1 MKVFKI
7 KFLLVLTSFFLQY
20 NADSQPLAAF
30 HDYRNYFMVFDNG
43 QTVQLEH
50 LPVQS
55 YQVGKNCMA
64 YVDNSGVFK
73 VYHNGDSH
81 ILTEIL
87 ISQYYV
93 TRNLIAYFLHN
104 QLYVYDQGKIY
115 LLSSNVSKFTVGD
128 SLVSFYNENKKAFY
142 AYYNGDV
149 SEIEGSLVGSPIT
162 NFKAGNNTFAYFND
176 NSKYFKVFY
185 HGNLYDVLQTYESV
199 RFEAGTNL
207 VAFVDEAMGSFHV
220 FYKGEV
226 FDLEDFQ
233 PKSFK
238 VGDDVLAY
246 VNNLGEF
253 KAFSSGELYSI
264 SSFEPDLYD
273 VKDSLVVFSEQDYF
287 KVFFKDETY
296 ELESYMPENFQIQES
311 TIAYISI
318 NGWLKAFIDGEL
330 VTVTKDLI
338 KMFSVS
344 YDLISVNTTVNTVKV
359 YYKGELKA
367 TN

>member
-1 MKVFKI
+1 MKIFICKV
-7 KFLLVLTSFFLQY
+7 LLVIASFFILY
-20 NADSQPLAAF
+20 GANAQPLAAF
-30 HDYRNYFMVFDNG
+30 HDFRNYFMVFDNG
-43 QTVQLEH
+43 QTIQLEH

-55 YQVGKNCMA
+55 YQVGKNCLA

-73 VYHNGDSH
+73 VYHNSESH
-81 ILTEIL
+81 VLTELL
-87 ISQYYV
+87 ISKYFV
-93 TRNLIAYFLHN
+93 TRNLLVYFLHN
-104 QLYVYDQGKIY
+104 QLYVYDQGKKHM
-115 LLSSNVSKFTVGD
+115 LSSNVGNFTVGD
-128 SLVSFYNENKKAFY
+128 SLVTFYSENKKAFY
-142 AYYNGDV
+142 AYYDGEV
-149 SEIEGSLVGSPIT
+149 SEIEGSLVGTPIS

-176 NSKYFKVFY
+176 NSKYLKVFY
-185 HGNLYDVLQTYESV
+185 NGSLFDILQSYESV
-199 RFEAGTNL
+199 RFDAGTNL

-220 FYKGEV
+220 FYKGEIY
-226 FDLEDFQ
+226 DLEDFE

-273 VKDSLVVFSEQDYF
+273 IKDSLVIFSEQEYF
-287 KVFFKDETY
+287 KVFYKDETY
-296 ELESYMPENFQIQES
+296 ELENYMPENFQMQES
-311 TIAYISI
+311 TIAYISV
-318 NGWLKAFIDGEL
+318 NGWLKAFINGEL

-344 YDLISVNTTVNTVKV
+344 YGLISVNTTVNTVKV
-359 YYKGELKA
+359 FYEGELKA